1 MGGSYVRECKLRL
14 FDAFSRQIPLP
25 PSPALLRCAAL
36 AFVASLMAY
45 TSARAEEMSFRVIG
59 ASGARV
65 IAVQGEINDDTPDAF
80 LNFVSQ
86 NVGAGNV
93 HGVVLLDSPGG
104 KVVASMELGRAI
116 RRLGMAVVVARPA
129 VDSEDRGALSLASGR
144 CYSAC
149 VYALMGG
156 ARRVVPPGSQVGV
169 HRMFNYSTNFDL
181 AEGGVVRERNL
192 DDGGMRA
199 TLSDYARSM
208 GVSKDLVMLAERTSP
223 DQLYMLTGADI
234 ARWRLASR
242 KL

>member
-1 MGGSYVRECKLRL
+1 MARGCRLRL
-14 FDAFSRQIPLP
+14 IDASSQKIFDKPFR
-25 PSPALLRCAAL
+25 ALLSGAGL
-36 AFVASLMAY
+36 AIAMAMM
-45 TSARAEEMSFRVIG
+45 AFKPACAEEMNFRVIG
-59 ASGARV
+59 ATGARV

-80 LNFVSQ
+80 LNFVSE
-86 NVGAGNV
+86 NVGGGNMR
-93 HGVVLLDSPGG
+93 GVVLLDSPGG

-129 VDSEDRGALSLASGR
+129 AEADHGGLSLASGR

-156 ARRVVPPGSQVGV
+156 ARRVVPSGSKVGV

-199 TLSDYARSM
+199 TLSEYARDM
-208 GVSKDLVMLAERTSP
+208 GVSTELVTLAERTSP

>member
-1 MGGSYVRECKLRL
+1 MRL
-14 FDAFSRQIPLP
+14 FDA
-25 PSPALLRCAAL
+25 SPIGISGILGRGNALLATLTLAL
-36 AFVASLMAY
+36 AVAPVAP
-45 TSARAEEMSFRVIG
+45 ARAEEMGFRMVG
-59 ASGARV
+59 ASGERV
-65 IAVQGEINDDTPDAF
+65 IAAQGEINDDTPDAF
-80 LNFVSQ
+80 LNFVRE
-86 NVGAGNV
+86 NVGDGNL

-129 VDSEDRGALSLASGR
+129 AGDGRGELSVASGR

-156 ARRVVPPGSQVGV
+156 ARRVVPPGSKVGV

-181 AEGGVVRERNL
+181 AEGGIVRERNL
-192 DDGGMRA
+192 DDGGMRT
-199 TLSDYARSM
+199 TLSDYARAM
-208 GVSKDLVMLAERTSP
+208 GVSTDLVTLAERTSP
-223 DQLYMLTGADI
+223 DQLYILTGADI

>member
-1 MGGSYVRECKLRL
+1 M
-14 FDAFSRQIPLP
+14 AF
-25 PSPALLRCAAL
+25 
-36 AFVASLMAY
+36 
-45 TSARAEEMSFRVIG
+45 TSGRAQEMSFRVIG
-59 ASGARV
+59 APGARV

-80 LNFVSQ
+80 LNFVTE
-86 NVGAGNV
+86 NVGGGHV

-129 VDSEDRGALSLASGR
+129 GDPERSALSLASGR

-156 ARRVVPPGSQVGV
+156 TRRVVPPGSKVGV

-208 GVSKDLVMLAERTSP
+208 GVSTDLVMLAERTSP